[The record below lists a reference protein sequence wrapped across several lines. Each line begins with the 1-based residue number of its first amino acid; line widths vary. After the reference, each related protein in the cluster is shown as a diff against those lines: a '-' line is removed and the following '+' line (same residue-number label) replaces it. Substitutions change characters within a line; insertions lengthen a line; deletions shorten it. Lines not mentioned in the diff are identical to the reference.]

1 MLRDFLTCCSLA
13 QSQQAARCPPLSVAA
28 CLLRAARRSS
38 RTAMTTYP
46 QKIAFGEMR
55 EMAARDV
62 LIYCRDYLCLIT
74 SRSMLLGRS
83 RPTVGHRAEVLLSG
97 VWPAR
102 RRDQTEVWPGQDG
115 RWGCSSA
122 KVLRARREAK
132 TLTALRTH
140 PRTLQRSHHS
150 TSRSCC
156 TASPSRFRLEPNLQ
170 RPAVTAD
177 GTFRAVWRSVS
188 SRRHGLSA

>member
-13 QSQQAARCPPLSVAA
+13 QSQQAARCPPQSVAA

-62 LIYCRDYLCLIT
+62 LIYCRDYLCPHHIEINAAGPIT
-74 SRSMLLGRS
+74 SDCWTSS
-83 RPTVGHRAEVLLSG
+83 LSG